1 MYAVNPIECTHLKE
15 DYNSCINKS
24 IFDKDLKIQRCH
36 ACNDESENWICMT
49 CGVVSCSRH
58 VNGHAGEHYE
68 NTKHPISA
76 SFSDHSFWCYTCDTY
91 VHNTP
96 LLDICKILEDIKSSN
111 KKDMVM
117 PKNNQKE
124 EEEDQV
130 VPSLSTTTSTISNQ
144 TTVNNTTTTTT
155 TTSSLSS
162 PSLSTTKTT
171 TTTTTTTATTSS
183 TVVIDNNKEE
193 EKEEEESESESE
205 ESSSEGEESL
215 TLIQR
220 MKEMIFGV
228 GRGPKIVDT
237 SQQQE
242 TEEDEPCVLKKP
254 TIEEIAKYINSGKC
268 KNIIVMTGAGI
279 SVAAGIPDFRSPKTG
294 LYEKLDKYELPY
306 REAIF
311 DIEYFKKNPKPFYVL
326 SKELFPGSFDPTT
339 VHYFIKLLSDKGLLL
354 RNFTQ
359 NIDTLERIA
368 GIPGEKLVEAHGSF
382 ATSHCALCK
391 KEYSTDYVKE
401 KIFND
406 ELPSCTETSGCKGI
420 VKPDIVFFGE
430 SLPSRFNDCARQD
443 FTKCDLLLVI
453 GTSLKVHPFASLI
466 NFAKGVPRVLINF
479 EEVGTNPYG
488 GFKFNHPSNK
498 MDVKCIGDCQTL
510 ILDLI
515 KLLGWENEFNQV
527 IKK

>member
-1 MYAVNPIECTHLKE
+1 MYAVNPIACKHLTE
-15 DYNSCINKS
+15 EYDSCINRS
-24 IFDKDLKIQRCH
+24 ILNNKDLSNPRCH
-36 ACNDESENWICMT
+36 ACNDESENWMCMT
-49 CGVVSCSRH
+49 CGAVSCSRH

-68 NTKHPISA
+68 NTKHPISV

-91 VHNTP
+91 VHVNP
-96 LLDICKILEDIKSSN
+96 LLSICQILEDIRSSSSSSSSSSSN
-111 KKDMVM
+111 KKDISV
-117 PKNNQKE
+117 PKNNQDDE
-124 EEEDQV
+124 DDQV
-130 VPSLSTTTSTISNQ
+130 VPTSSL
-144 TTVNNTTTTTT
+144 TTTTTT
-155 TTSSLSS
+155 TISSQQ
-162 PSLSTTKTT
+162 TIVNN
-171 TTTTTTTATTSS
+171 TTTATTSS
-183 TVVIDNNKEE
+183 SLSSTTTTTSTTTTVNNDKN
-193 EKEEEESESESE
+193 EEESESESD

-228 GRGPKIVDT
+228 GRGPKIVEP
-237 SQQQE
+237 SEQE
-242 TEEDEPCVLKKP
+242 EPEDEENVCVLKKP
-254 TIEEIAKYINSGKC
+254 TIEEIAKYIKSGKC

-294 LYEKLDKYELPY
+294 LYEKLDKYDLPY

-368 GIPGEKLVEAHGSF
+368 GIPGSKLVEAHGSF
-382 ATSHCALCK
+382 ATSHCVSCK

-401 KIFND
+401 KIFKD
-406 ELPSCTETSGCKGI
+406 ELPECKETSGCKGI

-430 SLPSRFNDCARQD
+430 SLPSRFNDCARED
-443 FTKCDLLLVI
+443 FPKCDLLLVI

-466 NFAKGVPRVLINF
+466 NFAKDIPRVLINF

-488 GFKFNHPSNK
+488 GFKFNNPSNK
-498 MDVKCIGDCQTL
+498 LDVKCIGDCQSL
-510 ILDLI
+510 VLDLI
-515 KLLGWENEFNQV
+515 KLLGWENDFDQL

>member
-1 MYAVNPIECTHLKE
+1 MYAVNPIECIHLKE
-15 DYNSCINKS
+15 EYDSCINKS
-24 IFDKDLKIQRCH
+24 ILDKDLKIPRCH
-36 ACNDESENWICMT
+36 ACDDDSENWICMT

-58 VNGHAGEHYE
+58 VNGHAGEHFE

-96 LLDICKILEDIKSSN
+96 LLDICKILEDIRSSN
-111 KKDMVM
+111 KKDIIV
-117 PKNNQKE
+117 PKKKKEEEE

-130 VPSLSTTTSTISNQ
+130 VPSSSTTTSKKTTSISKQ
-144 TTVNNTTTTTT
+144 TTVNNTTTTT
-155 TTSSLSS
+155 SS
-162 PSLSTTKTT
+162 TT
-171 TTTTTTTATTSS
+171 TTTTTTTTSI
-183 TVVIDNNKEE
+183 TFNNN
-193 EKEEEESESESE
+193 EKEEESESESE
-205 ESSSEGEESL
+205 TDESSSEGEESL

-228 GRGPKIVDT
+228 GRGPKIVAP
-237 SQQQE
+237 SEQE
-242 TEEDEPCVLKKP
+242 EPEEEPSVLKKP
-254 TIEEIAKYINSGKC
+254 TIEEIAKYINSDKC

-294 LYEKLDKYELPY
+294 LYEKLDKYDLPY

-368 GIPGEKLVEAHGSF
+368 GIPDNKLVEAHGSF
-382 ATSHCALCK
+382 ATSHCVSCK

-401 KIFND
+401 RIFKD
-406 ELPSCTETSGCKGI
+406 ELPECTQTSGCKGI

-430 SLPSRFNDCARQD
+430 SLPSRFNDCARED

-466 NFAKGVPRVLINF
+466 NFAKGCPRVLINF

-498 MDVKCIGDCQTL
+498 LDVKCIGDCQTL
-510 ILDLI
+510 VLDLI
-515 KLLGWENEFNQV
+515 KLLGWENEFNQI
-527 IKK
+527 IKKN

>member
-1 MYAVNPIECTHLKE
+1 MYAVNPIECIHLKDE
-15 DYNSCINKS
+15 YDTCINKS
-24 IFDKDLKIQRCH
+24 IFDKDLKITKCH

-58 VNGHAGEHYE
+58 VNGHAGEHFE

-96 LLDICKILEDIKSSN
+96 LFDICEILEDIKSSN
-111 KKDMVM
+111 KKDKIV
-117 PKNNQKE
+117 PKKDQKE
-124 EEEDQV
+124 GEEDDDDDQV
-130 VPSLSTTTSTISNQ
+130 VPSASITTSSTTTSISKQ
-144 TTVNNTTTTTT
+144 TTVNNTTT
-155 TTSSLSS
+155 SSSS
-162 PSLSTTKTT
+162 SSSSTT
-171 TTTTTTTATTSS
+171 TTTTTTSTT
-183 TVVIDNNKEE
+183 TINNN
-193 EKEEEESESESE
+193 EEEESESESE
-205 ESSSEGEESL
+205 TDESSSEGEESL
-215 TLIQR
+215 SLIQR

-228 GRGPKIVDT
+228 GRGPKIVAP
-237 SQQQE
+237 SEQE
-242 TEEDEPCVLKKP
+242 ESEEDESCVLKKP

-294 LYEKLDKYELPY
+294 LYEKLDKYDLPY

-326 SKELFPGSFDPTT
+326 SKELFPGSFNPTT

-368 GIPGEKLVEAHGSF
+368 GIPGNKLVEAHGSF
-382 ATSHCALCK
+382 ATSHCVSCK

-401 KIFND
+401 RIFKD
-406 ELPSCTETSGCKGI
+406 ELPECTETSGCKGI

-430 SLPSRFNDCARQD
+430 SLPSRFNDCARED

-466 NFAKGVPRVLINF
+466 NFAKGCPRVLINF

-488 GFKFNHPSNK
+488 GFKFNQPSNK
-498 MDVKCIGDCQTL
+498 LDVKCIGDCQNL
-510 ILDLI
+510 VLDLI
-515 KLLGWENEFNQV
+515 KLLGWENEFNQI
-527 IKK
+527 IKN